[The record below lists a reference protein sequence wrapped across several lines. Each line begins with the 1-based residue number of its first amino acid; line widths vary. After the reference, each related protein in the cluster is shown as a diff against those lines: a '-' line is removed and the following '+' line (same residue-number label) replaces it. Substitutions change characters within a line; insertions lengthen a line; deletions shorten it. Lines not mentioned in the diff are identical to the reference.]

1 VVASQLKRSRLEEIA
16 MVDTID
22 RIVERTIA
30 HTLTILT
37 TSQQTRIVA
46 REGIEKIFNDLDL
59 RSPGHPGLARLEAF
73 MAELDRPIAE
83 H

>member
-1 VVASQLKRSRLEEIA
+1 
-16 MVDTID
+16 MVDKID
-22 RIVERTIA
+22 RIVERAIA
-30 HTLTILT
+30 NTLRILT

-46 REGIEKIFNDLDL
+46 REGIEKILKDLNL

-73 MAELDRPIAE
+73 VAELDRPIAE